1 MEEPA
6 RILIV
11 LGLLFLAGLAA
22 DVIGRRTHLPRVT
35 LLLGCGLVVGQAGFD
50 LIPAVLG
57 ELYELVAII
66 ALTMIAFLLGGS
78 LSLPTLRAHGRS
90 IVVISLAVVLVTLIG
105 VACGLTALG
114 LDLPTALVLGAIA
127 TATDPA
133 ATLDVIRQTRS
144 KGGFTE
150 TLKGIVAIDDAWGL
164 IVFSLVLVLATGDGA
179 ETGLLRGTLI
189 EISGSVALGLAV
201 GLPGAVLTGRLS
213 GGEPLRIEAL
223 GLVFLTAGFALWLEL
238 SYLIAGMTA
247 GAIIVNLARHHTRAF
262 HEIEHIQW
270 PYLIVFFILAGASL
284 DLGVLW
290 TVGEIGL
297 AYVVL
302 RILSRVAG
310 GWLGAR
316 MVQAPLRERIWYGP
330 ALLPQAGVAVGVALV
345 AADHMP
351 HAAAEI
357 MALTI
362 GATVVF
368 ELIGPVIAAV
378 AIRRVGPG

>member
-1 MEEPA
+1 MDDA
-6 RILIV
+6 GRILIV
-11 LGLLFLAGLAA
+11 LGVLFLAGLAA

-35 LLLGCGLVVGQAGFD
+35 LLLGCGLIAGQAGLD
-50 LIPAVLG
+50 LIPPALA

-78 LSLPTLRAHGRS
+78 LSLTTLRARGRA
-90 IVVISLAVVLVTLIG
+90 IVVISVAVVVVTLAG
-105 VACGLTALG
+105 VAGGLSLFG

-133 ATLDVIRQTRS
+133 ATLDVIRQTGA
-144 KGGFTE
+144 KGGFAE

-164 IVFSLVLVLATGDGA
+164 IVFSLVLVLATGDGSGA
-179 ETGLLRGTLI
+179 ELIQGTLF
-189 EISGSVALGLAV
+189 EISGSVALGVAV
-201 GLPGAVLTGRLS
+201 GVPGALLTGRLS
-213 GGEPLRIEAL
+213 RGEPLRIEAL
-223 GLVFLTAGFALWLEL
+223 GLVFLTAGWALWLDL

-247 GAIIVNLARHHTRAF
+247 GAVIVNTARHHTRAF

-284 DLGVLW
+284 DLDVLW
-290 TVGEIGL
+290 TVGGVGV

-302 RILSRVAG
+302 RIMSRMLG
-310 GWLGAR
+310 GWLGATL
-316 MVQAPLRERIWYGP
+316 VAAPRCERIWYGP

-351 HAAAEI
+351 DSAAEI

-368 ELIGPVIAAV
+368 ELIGPIVAAI
-378 AIRRVGPG
+378 AIRRATGD